1 MIAFLLSF
9 NSFSIRDKN
18 LFFIGI
24 AADNV
29 SMAEE
34 HKEQGESAIWGRDV
48 LFAVI

>member
-1 MIAFLLSF
+1 MIALLLSL
-9 NSFSIRDKN
+9 NSFSVRDKK

-34 HKEQGESAIWGRDV
+34 HKE
-48 LFAVI
+48 